1 MLLQSQI
8 LSEHLASR
16 SSIRLTQ
23 FTIKG
28 IIRLRLKSRIHWSK
42 VMESTNAAPESAL
55 QPKVHLT
62 GKVIKTTI
70 AGAIVDIGQKVPGV
84 IHISQLQKGSVN
96 RVEDVVQVGQT
107 IDIWVRRVHE
117 DRIELTM
124 VEPLMLEWREM
135 KPDMLVKGKVE
146 RLEAYGAFV
155 DIGAER
161 PGLVHVSEI
170 SHEYVKNPSE
180 VLKVGDEV
188 EAKILD
194 VDRRKKQI
202 RLSIKAALPEPEEL
216 IPEEVKPEPRKGR
229 AKKSKKQE
237 EYIEEQ
243 GSTEPELTAFQI
255 AFQKAEERASKRTK
269 VKKTKVDTTREQE
282 EIFNRTLENRLPTG

>member
-1 MLLQSQI
+1 
-8 LSEHLASR
+8 
-16 SSIRLTQ
+16 
-23 FTIKG
+23 
-28 IIRLRLKSRIHWSK
+28 
-42 VMESTNAAPESAL
+42 METKKAAPERAL
-55 QPKVHLT
+55 QPKTHLT

-70 AGAIVDIGQKVPGV
+70 AGAIVDIGQKIPGV
-84 IHISQLQKGSVN
+84 IHISQLKKDSVN
-96 RVEDVVQVGQT
+96 RVEDVIQVGQT
-107 IDIWVRRVHE
+107 IDIWVRRAHD

-170 SHEYVKNPSE
+170 SHTYVKNPSE

-202 RLSIKAALPEPEEL
+202 RLSIKAAIPEPVVVQ
-216 IPEEVKPEPRKGR
+216 PEISKPEPRKDR
-229 AKKSKKQE
+229 TRKSKKQE
-237 EYIEEQ
+237 EPVVDPVPQ
-243 GSTEPELTAFQI
+243 EPELTAFQI
-255 AFQKAEERASKRTK
+255 AFQKAEERADKRTK
-269 VKKTKVDTTREQE
+269 AKKTKVGTTREQE
-282 EIFNRTLENRLPTG
+282 EIFNRTLENRPPTL

>member
-1 MLLQSQI
+1 
-8 LSEHLASR
+8 
-16 SSIRLTQ
+16 
-23 FTIKG
+23 
-28 IIRLRLKSRIHWSK
+28 
-42 VMESTNAAPESAL
+42 METTNAAPDSAL

-84 IHISQLQKGSVN
+84 IHISQIKKEPIN
-96 RVEDVVQVGQT
+96 RVEDVLQVGQT
-107 IDIWVRRVHE
+107 VDVWVRRAHE
-117 DRIELTM
+117 DRVELTM
-124 VEPLMLEWREM
+124 VEPMMLEWREL
-135 KPDMLVKGKVE
+135 KPDMVVKGKVS

-170 SHEYVKNPSE
+170 SHDYVKNPAE
-180 VLKVGDEV
+180 VLKEGDEV

-202 RLSIKAALPEPEEL
+202 RLSIKANLPK
-216 IPEEVKPEPRKGR
+216 PEEVLAEANKAEATRDRGHGGKRGKKAENAADEPE
-229 AKKSKKQE
+229 SK
-237 EYIEEQ
+237 
-243 GSTEPELTAFQI
+243 EPELTAFQI
-255 AFQKAEERASKRTK
+255 AFQKAQDRATK
-269 VKKTKVDTTREQE
+269 QEKAKKAKAATSQEQE

>member
-1 MLLQSQI
+1 
-8 LSEHLASR
+8 
-16 SSIRLTQ
+16 
-23 FTIKG
+23 
-28 IIRLRLKSRIHWSK
+28 
-42 VMESTNAAPESAL
+42 METTKAAPESAL
-55 QPKVHLT
+55 QPKAHLT

-84 IHISQLQKGSVN
+84 IHISQLQKDPVN

-107 IDIWVRRVHE
+107 IDIWVRRAHD

-135 KPDMLVKGKVE
+135 KPDMVVKGKVE
-146 RLEAYGAFV
+146 RLEVYGAFV
-155 DIGAER
+155 NIGAER

-202 RLSIKAALPEPEEL
+202 RLSIKAALPEPEKA
-216 IPEEVKPEPRKGR
+216 PVEEAKPEPRKGR
-229 AKKSKKQE
+229 ANKKNKKQE
-237 EYIEEQ
+237 EFIEEPAEPK
-243 GSTEPELTAFQI
+243 EPELTAFQI
-255 AFQKAEERASKRTK
+255 AFQKAEERANKRTK
-269 VKKTKVDTTREQE
+269 VKKAKSDTSKEQE